1 MSTIW
6 NISPSF
12 IQAFEIVHSVKKM
25 SQEEMFKRL
34 SLMMGGDGQS
44 IKKSQLDNYIKQA
57 EEGDVKVSKSGM
69 SALKSMQQNWDTISG
84 GKDSIT
90 FADMKDYPT
99 LLTMAFAGSFT
110 MSVTPDESTS
120 KTKEAEETE
129 KTTDNKTK
137 ETPNTPD
144 KTTISSDTSV
154 DDLNSMLKD
163 ALGGTTDANDDS
175 NADLIAT
182 LTNMIA
188 VSTSAPTVSVEA

>member
-34 SLMMGGDGQS
+34 SLMMGGDGTS
-44 IKKSQLDNYIKQA
+44 ITKKQLDNYIKEA
-57 EEGDVKVSKSGM
+57 EKGDVTVSKSGM
-69 SALKSMQQNWDTISG
+69 GALKSMQQNWDTISG

-110 MSVTPDESTS
+110 MSVTPDNSSSDSSETS
-120 KTKEAEETE
+120 DEADSL
-129 KTTDNKTK
+129 K
-137 ETPNTPD
+137 D
-144 KTTISSDTSV
+144 KTTKSLNENSV
-154 DDLNSMLKD
+154 VDGETPVTDLTSMLNNL
-163 ALGGTTDANDDS
+163 LGGTTDTNDES
-175 NADLIAT
+175 NADLIGT

-188 VSTSAPTVSVEA
+188 ASFSTSTVSVEA